1 MMGREPRN
9 IARVRPVQDRFTDD
23 ATRLAAVRTRDA
35 RADGWF
41 FYAVVTTGVYCYPS
55 CAARP
60 PLRQN
65 MAFHATREDA
75 QRAGFRPCQRCRPD
89 LPPRAER
96 EAALIAASCRTL
108 EGSAQKLTLADLA
121 ARAKLSPYHF
131 HRLFRR
137 ITGVTPQAY
146 AAAHRQARVQDQL
159 AEGAGVTEA
168 MYQAGFN
175 SSGRFY
181 AESDAMLGMTP
192 SRYRA
197 GGKGERLHVA
207 YGQSSLGVVLVAAT
221 ARGVCA
227 ILLGAD
233 RAALFGALQQRFP
246 KAELA
251 AAPPDFAARVDQVVA
266 LVDEPGDVA
275 RFDVPLDI
283 RGTAFQRLVWQ
294 RLRAIPAGETRTYGE
309 IAAAIGKPTA
319 FRAVAR
325 ACGANPLAVAIPCHR
340 VIAAQGGLAGYRWGI
355 ERKRA
360 LLARERGAHDEALMR
375 DASAGAKVRLKPR

>member
-1 MMGREPRN
+1 MM
-9 IARVRPVQDRFTDD
+9 RPVPDRFTDD
-23 ATRLAAVRTRDA
+23 VMRLAAVRTRDA
-35 RADGWF
+35 RADGRF

-60 PLRQN
+60 PLPQN
-65 MAFHATREDA
+65 IAFHATREDA
-75 QRAGFRPCQRCRPD
+75 QRAGFRPCRRCRPD

-96 EAALIAASCRTL
+96 EVALIAASCRSI
-108 EGSAQKLTLADLA
+108 ERSEQKLTLADLA
-121 ARAKLSPYHF
+121 RRAKISPYHF
-131 HRLFRR
+131 HRMFRR

-181 AESDAMLGMTP
+181 EAADAMLGMTA

-197 GGKGERLHVA
+197 GGKGESIRFA
-207 YGQSSLGVVLVAAT
+207 YGESSLGAVLVAAT
-221 ARGVCA
+221 ARGLCA

-233 RAALFGALQQRFP
+233 RAQLLHELQQRFP
-246 KAELA
+246 EAGLA
-251 AAPPDFAARVDQVVA
+251 AAPPDFAAWVDQVVA
-266 LVDEPGDVA
+266 LVDEPGHAA
-275 RFDVPLDI
+275 RFDLPLDI

-294 RLRAIPAGETRTYGE
+294 KLRAIPAGETRTYGD
-309 IAAAIGKPTA
+309 IAVDIGKPTA

-360 LLARERGAHDEALMR
+360 LLARESGAHGAAPIR
-375 DASAGAKVRLKPR
+375 DASVGAKARLKPR